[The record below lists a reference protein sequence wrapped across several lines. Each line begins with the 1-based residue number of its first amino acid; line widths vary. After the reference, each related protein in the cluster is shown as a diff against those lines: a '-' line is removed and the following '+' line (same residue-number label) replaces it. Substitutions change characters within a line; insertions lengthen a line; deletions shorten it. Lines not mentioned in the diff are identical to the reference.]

1 MKFKYKMMLGIILL
15 LLTFSIYICFNYN
28 EVMQKIKQV
37 INNES
42 LVFTM
47 EDLSVNFLTGDIISY
62 NGSDYVKE
70 FSITNNSDE
79 DIYYNIGLLNVVNST
94 ISGVNYELTSTND
107 GRNISK
113 RAFPKEDK
121 ELVSKA
127 VIGPGVTQ
135 RYTLTVTGKLEN
147 NSLLEAK
154 IYVSSAGAEE
164 NVNEFAK
171 SILKNNEVK
180 DYITVPGKEISTT
193 NEGLIKDTDDYG
205 DTYYFR
211 GNVDNNYVEFAN
223 YKWRIVR
230 ITGDGNVK
238 LVLDEDISNL
248 IDSYNDNIPD
258 EDGKI
263 EDMVLFNNS
272 SAKDVLISWYD
283 SNLMLYD
290 DKIVDMKVCGN
301 SETMESD
308 NNLKYYVA
316 YDRIYNLEE
325 PSFKISGTCNNSKIS
340 LLTVDEVIFAGAY
353 KNKENKDYYLYNS
366 DYVNNF
372 YTVTPYY
379 LNDITSNTSM
389 FIVSNLGKL
398 SYSIASNEASL
409 RPVIVVNENVKVS
422 GNGTSDNPYV
432 LN

>member
-1 MKFKYKMMLGIILL
+1 M
-15 LLTFSIYICFNYN
+15 
-28 EVMQKIKQV
+28 
-37 INNES
+37 
-42 LVFTM
+42 
-47 EDLSVNFLTGDIISY
+47 
-62 NGSDYVKE
+62 
-70 FSITNNSDE
+70 
-79 DIYYNIGLLNVVNST
+79 
-94 ISGVNYELTSTND
+94 
-107 GRNISK
+107 
-113 RAFPKEDK
+113 
-121 ELVSKA
+121 
-127 VIGPGVTQ
+127 
-135 RYTLTVTGKLEN
+135 
-147 NSLLEAK
+147 
-154 IYVSSAGAEE
+154 
-164 NVNEFAK
+164 
-171 SILKNNEVK
+171 
-180 DYITVPGKEISTT
+180 
-193 NEGLIKDTDDYG
+193 
-205 DTYYFR
+205 
-211 GNVDNNYVEFAN
+211 
-223 YKWRIVR
+223 
-230 ITGDGNVK
+230 
-238 LVLDEDISNL
+238 

-258 EDGKI
+258 GDGKI

-272 SAKDVLISWYD
+272 SAKDVLVSWYD

-308 NNLKYYVA
+308 NNLKYYAA

-372 YTVTPYY
+372 YTITPYY

-389 FIVSNLGKL
+389 FIVRNLGKL

>member
-28 EVMQKIKQV
+28 AVMQKIKQV

-47 EDLSVNFLTGDIISY
+47 EDLSVNFLTGDMISY

-113 RAFPKEDK
+113 RAFPMEDK

-154 IYVSSAGAEE
+154 IYVSSDGAEE
-164 NVNEFAK
+164 NVNEFTK
-171 SILKNNEVK
+171 LILKNNEVK

-193 NEGLIKDTDDYG
+193 NEGLIKDTDD
-205 DTYYFR
+205 
-211 GNVDNNYVEFAN
+211 
-223 YKWRIVR
+223 
-230 ITGDGNVK
+230 
-238 LVLDEDISNL
+238 
-248 IDSYNDNIPD
+248 
-258 EDGKI
+258 
-263 EDMVLFNNS
+263 
-272 SAKDVLISWYD
+272 
-283 SNLMLYD
+283 
-290 DKIVDMKVCGN
+290 
-301 SETMESD
+301 
-308 NNLKYYVA
+308 
-316 YDRIYNLEE
+316 
-325 PSFKISGTCNNSKIS
+325 
-340 LLTVDEVIFAGAY
+340 
-353 KNKENKDYYLYNS
+353 
-366 DYVNNF
+366 
-372 YTVTPYY
+372 
-379 LNDITSNTSM
+379 
-389 FIVSNLGKL
+389 
-398 SYSIASNEASL
+398 
-409 RPVIVVNENVKVS
+409 
-422 GNGTSDNPYV
+422 
-432 LN
+432 